1 MVINTNT
8 AATNTTLY
16 LAQSTSA
23 LQKALAEL
31 SSGSKITSPADD
43 PAGSAVALR
52 LNAEDSRVQAAVSN
66 VADANSYNQTQ
77 TGFLSQV
84 GSALSQMSQLAI
96 QAQDVTKSNTDRTQY
111 QSEYSQLA
119 AYVNNVATQ
128 SFNGVSLFD
137 GSSLNVTIDSEG
149 HTFAMSGVN
158 LSDGLYTTATNSS
171 NVNSVTFAA
180 AALTNVEAAI
190 NLLSANTAT
199 VGANSI
205 RLSYT
210 SNQLSV
216 LDQNLQAAVS
226 TISDVDVATES
237 TQYAK
242 YNVLVQTGTAMLA
255 QANTLPDIA
264 LKLLGA

>member
-16 LAQSTSA
+16 LAQSTTA

-52 LNAEDSRVQAAVSN
+52 MTAEIDRVNAASN
-66 VADANSYNQTQ
+66 NIADANSYNQTQ
-77 TGFLSQV
+77 TGYLGQV

-96 QAQDVTKSNTDRTQY
+96 QSQDVTKSNTDRTQY
-111 QSEYSQLA
+111 QAEYQQLS
-119 AYVNNVATQ
+119 AYLTNAATQ
-128 SFNGVSLFD
+128 DFNGVSLFN
-137 GSSLNVTIDSEG
+137 GASLNVTIDSEG
-149 HTFAMSGVN
+149 NSFAMTGIN
-158 LSDGLYTTATNSS
+158 LGANVYTTA
-171 NVNSVTFAA
+171 AA
-180 AALTNVEAAI
+180 GDVSTTAGAATALQNVELAI
-190 NLLSANTAT
+190 NQLSADTAT

-210 SNQLSV
+210 ANQLSS
-216 LDQNLQAAVS
+216 LNQNLQAAVS
-226 TISDVDVATES
+226 TISDVDVAQES

-242 YNVLVQTGTAMLA
+242 YNILVQTGTAMLA
-255 QANTLPDIA
+255 QANAIPQIA
-264 LKLLGA
+264 LKLLS

>member
-16 LAQSTSA
+16 LAQSTTA

-52 LNAEDSRVQAAVSN
+52 MNAEDSRVQAASGN

-77 TGFLSQV
+77 TGFLGQV

-96 QAQDVTKSNTDRTQY
+96 QSQDVTKSNTDRTQY
-111 QSEYSQLA
+111 QSEYAQLA

-128 SFNGVSLFD
+128 NFNGVSLFN
-137 GSSLNVTIDSEG
+137 GSSLGVTIDSEG
-149 HTFAMSGVN
+149 NSFQMQGIN
-158 LSDGLYTTATNSS
+158 LSATVYTTATAGDVS
-171 NVNSVTFAA
+171 TTAGAA
-180 AALTNVEAAI
+180 TALTGVEAAI
-190 NLLSANTAT
+190 NQLSADTAT

-205 RLSYT
+205 RLSFT
-210 SNQLSV
+210 ANQLSV
-216 LDQNLQAAVS
+216 LNQNLQSAVS

-264 LKLLGA
+264 LKLLQ

>member
-16 LAQSTSA
+16 LAQSTTA

-31 SSGSKITSPADD
+31 SSGSKLTSPADD

-52 LNAEDSRVQAAVSN
+52 LSAEIDRVDAASN
-66 VADANSYNQTQ
+66 DVADANSFNQTQ

-96 QAQDVTKSNTDRTQY
+96 SAQDVTKSSNDLGQY
-111 QSEYSQLA
+111 NSEYQQLA
-119 AYVNNVATQ
+119 DYINNVAQ
-128 SFNGVSLFD
+128 QNFNGVSLFNNATLLVPID
-137 GSSLNVTIDSEG
+137 AEGGTFQMAGIDMGATSAYHTACAQDVSTTSDAVT
-149 HTFAMSGVN
+149 A
-158 LSDGLYTTATNSS
+158 LSD
-171 NVNSVTFAA
+171 
-180 AALTNVEAAI
+180 VEAAI
-190 NLLSANTAT
+190 NALSSDTAT

-210 SNQLSV
+210 SNQLST
-216 LDQNLQAAVS
+216 LNQNLQAAVS

-237 TQYAK
+237 TEYAK
-242 YNVLVQTGTAMLA
+242 ENILVQSGTAMLA
-255 QANTLPDIA
+255 QANTLPEIA
-264 LKLLGA
+264 LKLITG

>member
-16 LAQSTSA
+16 LAQSTTA

-52 LNAEDSRVQAAVSN
+52 MSAEIDRVNAAN
-66 VADANSYNQTQ
+66 GNIADANSYNQTQ
-77 TGFLSQV
+77 TGYLTQV

-96 QAQDVTKSNTDRTQY
+96 QAQDVTKSSTDLQQY
-111 QSEYSQLA
+111 DSEYQQLS
-119 AYVNNVATQ
+119 AYITNVATQ
-128 SFNGVSLFD
+128 DFNGVSLFN
-137 GSSLNVTIDSEG
+137 GANLNVTIDAEG
-149 HTFAMSGVN
+149 HTFQMTGVDLTGGYYASAAQDN
-158 LSDGLYTTATNSS
+158 VQTT
-171 NVNSVTFAA
+171 A
-180 AALTNVEAAI
+180 AALTALGDVENAI
-190 NLLSANTAT
+190 NSLSAATAT

-210 SNQLSV
+210 ANQLSS
-216 LDQNLQAAVS
+216 LNQNLQSAVS
-226 TISDVDVATES
+226 TIQDVDVATES

-242 YNVLVQTGTAMLA
+242 YNILVQTGTAMLA

-264 LKLLGA
+264 LKLLS

>member
-8 AATNTTLY
+8 AANNTSLY
-16 LAQSTSA
+16 LSQSTTM

-52 LNAEDSRVQAAVSN
+52 LNAEISRVSAAN
-66 VADANSYNQTQ
+66 NNIADANSYNQTQ
-77 TGFLSQV
+77 TGFLGQV

-96 QAQDVTKSNTDRTQY
+96 QSQDVTKSDTDRQQY
-111 QSEYSQLA
+111 QSEYAQLS
-119 AYVNNVATQ
+119 AYVSNVATQ
-128 SFNGVSLFD
+128 NFNGVSLFN

-149 HTFAMSGVN
+149 NSFAMSGIN
-158 LSDGLYTTATNSS
+158 LSATVYTTATAD
-171 NVNSVTFAA
+171 SVATTAGAA
-180 AALTNVEAAI
+180 TALTDVEAAI
-190 NLLSANTAT
+190 NQLSADTAT

-205 RLSYT
+205 RLSFT

-216 LDQNLQAAVS
+216 LDQNLQSAVS
-226 TISDVDVATES
+226 TISDVDVASES

-242 YNVLVQTGTAMLA
+242 YNILVQTGTAMLA
-255 QANTLPDIA
+255 QANSIPQIA
-264 LKLLGA
+264 LKLLQ

>member
-8 AATNTTLY
+8 AATNTSLY
-16 LAQSTSA
+16 LSQSTTM
-23 LQKALAEL
+23 LNKALAEL

-52 LNAEDSRVQAAVSN
+52 MNAEIDRVNAASGN
-66 VADANSYNQTQ
+66 IADANSFNQTQ
-77 TGFLSQV
+77 TGYLGQV

-96 QAQDVTKSNTDRTQY
+96 QAQDVTKSNTDRQQY
-111 QSEYSQLA
+111 TSEYQQLA
-119 AYVNNVATQ
+119 AYVTNVATQ
-128 SFNGVSLFD
+128 DFNGVSLFN
-137 GSSLNVTIDSEG
+137 GANLNVTIDSEG
-149 HTFAMSGVN
+149 HTFAMTGIN
-158 LSDGLYTTATNSS
+158 LSDPLYSTACGDNVSTTA
-171 NVNSVTFAA
+171 AA
-180 AALTNVEAAI
+180 TTALSDVEKAI

-210 SNQLSV
+210 SNQLSS
-216 LDQNLQAAVS
+216 LNQNLQAAVS

-242 YNVLVQTGTAMLA
+242 YNILVQSGTAMLA
-255 QANTLPDIA
+255 QANTLPEIA
-264 LKLLGA
+264 LKLITG

>member
-16 LAQSTSA
+16 LAQSTTA

-43 PAGSAVALR
+43 PAGTAVALR
-52 LNAEDSRVQAAVSN
+52 LTAEDSRVQAANNN

-77 TGFLSQV
+77 TGFLGQV

-96 QAQDVTKSNTDRTQY
+96 EAQDVTKSSTDLAQY
-111 QSEYSQLA
+111 DQEYGQLA
-119 AYVNNVATQ
+119 AYVKNVATQ
-128 SFNGVSLFD
+128 NFNGVSLFS
-137 GSSLNVTIDSEG
+137 GAQLKVTIDAEG
-149 HTFAMSGVN
+149 STFTMLN
-158 LSDGLYTTATNSS
+158 PELTTNKYSNATAAHVSS
-171 NVNSVTFAA
+171 TTKAA
-180 AALTNVEAAI
+180 AALTAVETAI
-190 NLLSANTAT
+190 NQLSADTAL
-199 VGANSI
+199 VGANSV

-226 TISDVDVATES
+226 TISDVDVAKES

-264 LKLLGA
+264 LKLISG

>member
-8 AATNTTLY
+8 AATNTSLY
-16 LAQSTSA
+16 LAQSTTA

-52 LNAEDSRVQAAVSN
+52 MNAEIDRVNAASSN
-66 VADANSYNQTQ
+66 IADANSFNQTQ
-77 TGFLSQV
+77 TGFLGQV

-96 QAQDVTKSNTDRTQY
+96 QSEDVTKSDTDRQQY
-111 QSEYSQLA
+111 QSEYAQLA

-128 SFNGVSLFD
+128 DFNGVSLFN
-137 GSSLNVTIDSEG
+137 GTNLNVTIDSEG
-149 HTFAMSGVN
+149 HTFAMTGIN
-158 LSDGLYTTATNSS
+158 LGTSVYTNATNNSFVSS
-171 NVNSVTFAA
+171 AA
-180 AALTNVEAAI
+180 LAATALTNVEAAI
-190 NLLSANTAT
+190 NQLSANTAT

-210 SNQLSV
+210 ANQLST
-216 LDQNLQAAVS
+216 LNQNLQSAVS

-242 YNVLVQTGTAMLA
+242 YNILVQSGTAMLA
-255 QANTLPDIA
+255 QANTLPEIA
-264 LKLLGA
+264 LKLIGE

>member
-16 LAQSTSA
+16 LAQSTTA

-31 SSGSKITSPADD
+31 SSGSKLTSPADD

-52 LNAEDSRVQAAVSN
+52 LSAEIDRVSAASN
-66 VADANSYNQTQ
+66 DVADANSFNQTQ

-96 QAQDVTKSNTDRTQY
+96 SAQDVTKSTNDLTQY
-111 QSEYSQLA
+111 NSEYGQLA
-119 AYVNNVATQ
+119 AYIQNVATQ
-128 SFNGVSLFD
+128 NFNGVSLFNNAT
-137 GSSLNVTIDSEG
+137 LLVPIDAEG
-149 HTFAMSGVN
+149 NTFQMHGVDMGATSAYQTAAN
-158 LSDGLYTTATNSS
+158 AGVASTTAA
-171 NVNSVTFAA
+171 V
-180 AALTNVEAAI
+180 AALTAVESAI
-190 NLLSANTAT
+190 NSLSGDTAT

-210 SNQLSV
+210 SNQLST
-216 LDQNLQAAVS
+216 LNQNLQSAVS

-237 TQYAK
+237 TEYAK
-242 YNVLVQTGTAMLA
+242 YNILVQSGTAMLA
-255 QANTLPDIA
+255 QANTLPEIA
-264 LKLLGA
+264 LKLITG

>member
-8 AATNTTLY
+8 AATNTSLY
-16 LAQSTSA
+16 LAQSTTM

-52 LNAEDSRVQAAVSN
+52 LNAEISRVTAAN
-66 VADANSYNQTQ
+66 NNIADANSYNQTQ
-77 TGFLSQV
+77 TGFLGQV

-119 AYVNNVATQ
+119 AYVTNVATQ
-128 SFNGVSLFD
+128 AFNGVSLFN

-149 HTFAMSGVN
+149 NSFAMTGVN
-158 LSDGLYTTATNSS
+158 LGATVYTNATGAGVSTTTA
-171 NVNSVTFAA
+171 AA
-180 AALTNVEAAI
+180 AALTKVESAI
-190 NLLSANTAT
+190 NQLSADTAT

-216 LDQNLQAAVS
+216 LNQNLQSAVS
-226 TISDVDVATES
+226 TISDVDIASES
-237 TQYAK
+237 TEYSK
-242 YNVLVQTGTAMLA
+242 YNILVQTGTAMLA
-255 QANTLPDIA
+255 QANSLPQIA
-264 LKLLGA
+264 LKLLE

>member
-8 AATNTTLY
+8 AATNTSLY
-16 LAQSTSA
+16 LAQSTTA

-52 LNAEDSRVQAAVSN
+52 MTAEIDRVNAASGN
-66 VADANSYNQTQ
+66 IADANSFNQTQ
-77 TGFLSQV
+77 TGYLGQV

-96 QAQDVTKSNTDRTQY
+96 QSQDVTKSNTDRQQY
-111 QSEYSQLA
+111 QSEYAQLA
-119 AYVNNVATQ
+119 AYVTNVATQ
-128 SFNGVSLFD
+128 DFNGVSLFN
-137 GSSLNVTIDSEG
+137 GASLNVSIDSEG
-149 HTFAMSGVN
+149 HTFAMAGIN
-158 LSDGLYTTATNSS
+158 LGAAAYTTATAQ
-171 NVNSVTFAA
+171 SVATTAA
-180 AALTNVEAAI
+180 AATALTDVEAAI
-190 NLLSANTAT
+190 NQLSADTAT

-210 SNQLSV
+210 ANQLST
-216 LDQNLQAAVS
+216 LNQNLQSAVS

-242 YNVLVQTGTAMLA
+242 YNILVQSGTAMLA
-255 QANTLPDIA
+255 QANTLPEIA
-264 LKLLGA
+264 LKLIGD

>member
-8 AATNTTLY
+8 AATNTSLY
-16 LAQSTSA
+16 LSQSTTM

-52 LNAEDSRVQAAVSN
+52 LNAEDARVTAASNN

-77 TGFLSQV
+77 TGFLGQV

-96 QAQDVTKSNTDRTQY
+96 QSQDVTKSDTDRTQY
-111 QSEYSQLA
+111 QSEYAQLA

-128 SFNGVSLFD
+128 DFNGVSLFN
-137 GSSLNVTIDSEG
+137 GSSLNVTIDSDG
-149 HTFAMSGVN
+149 NSFAMSGIN
-158 LSDGLYTTATNSS
+158 LSATVYTTATGD
-171 NVNSVTFAA
+171 SVATTAGAA
-180 AALTNVEAAI
+180 TALTDVKAAI
-190 NLLSANTAT
+190 NQLSADTAT

-216 LDQNLQAAVS
+216 LDQNLQAAVG
-226 TISDVDVATES
+226 TISDVDVAKES
-237 TQYAK
+237 TEYAK
-242 YNVLVQTGTAMLA
+242 YQVLVQTGTAMLA
-255 QANTLPDIA
+255 QANALPQIA
-264 LKLLGA
+264 LKLLQ

>member
-16 LAQSTSA
+16 LAQSTTA

-52 LNAEDSRVQAAVSN
+52 MSAEISRVTAASN
-66 VADANSYNQTQ
+66 NIADANSFNQTQ
-77 TGFLSQV
+77 TGFLGQV

-96 QAQDVTKSNTDRTQY
+96 QAQDVTKSTTDLQQY
-111 QSEYSQLA
+111 ESEYQQLA
-119 AYVNNVATQ
+119 AYVTNVATQ
-128 SFNGVSLFD
+128 NFNGVSLFN
-137 GSSLNVTIDSEG
+137 GANLNVTIDSEG
-149 HTFAMSGVN
+149 HSFAMTGVA
-158 LSDGLYTTATNSS
+158 LTGGTYTAATAATVSS
-171 NVNSVTFAA
+171 TSA
-180 AALTNVEAAI
+180 AALALTAVENAI
-190 NLLSANTAT
+190 NTLSANTAT

-210 SNQLSV
+210 ANQLSS
-216 LDQNLQAAVS
+216 LNQNLQAAVS
-226 TISDVDVATES
+226 TIQDVDVATES

-242 YNVLVQTGTAMLA
+242 YNILVQTGTAMLA
-255 QANTLPDIA
+255 QANTLPEIA
-264 LKLLGA
+264 LKLLS

>member
-8 AATNTTLY
+8 AANSTSLY
-16 LAQSTSA
+16 LAQSTTA
-23 LQKALAEL
+23 LQKALSEL

-52 LNAEDSRVQAAVSN
+52 MNAEDSRVNAASGN
-66 VADANSYNQTQ
+66 VADANSFNQTQ
-77 TGFLSQV
+77 TGFLGQV

-96 QAQDVTKSNTDRTQY
+96 QSQDVTKSNTDRQQY
-111 QSEYSQLA
+111 QSEYAQLA

-128 SFNGVSLFD
+128 SFNGVSLFNG
-137 GSSLNVTIDSEG
+137 GSLAVTIDSEG
-149 HTFAMSGVN
+149 TTFAMAN
-158 LSDGLYTTATNSS
+158 PDLTIAAYTNATNND
-171 NVNSVTFAA
+171 NVTSVTFAQQ
-180 AALTNVEAAI
+180 ALTDVETAI
-190 NLLSANTAT
+190 NTLSANTAT

-210 SNQLSV
+210 ANQLSV

-255 QANTLPDIA
+255 QANTLPQIA
-264 LKLLGA
+264 LKLLE